1 VTGYLTLVFPF
12 LLILL
17 DLSKDPGEFLGCDTR
32 LPVEIGPRVGYAGPP
47 TWNVRDHLYDGRTH
61 TIIIWRLKM
70 KLPEPQNIWK
80 YVKF

>member
-1 VTGYLTLVFPF
+1 LVFPF

-47 TWNVRDHLYDGRTH
+47 T
-61 TIIIWRLKM
+61 
-70 KLPEPQNIWK
+70 
-80 YVKF
+80 